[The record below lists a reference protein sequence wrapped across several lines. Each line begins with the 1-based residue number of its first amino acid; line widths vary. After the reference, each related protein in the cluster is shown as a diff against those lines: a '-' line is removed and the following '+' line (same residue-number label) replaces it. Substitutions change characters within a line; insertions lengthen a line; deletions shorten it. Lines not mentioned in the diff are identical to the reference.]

1 MKVFSKIKLS
11 STEVDNSIFID
22 SHWFSMTDHLEKS
35 EEMELVDKIKTMP
48 FLDRKDMSFTFNE
61 ISHYFDHDYVMI
73 RKFMYAMTLLKNA
86 SGVQLYKFDSRNG
99 IAGIRLVGDIKDFI
113 FNYDN
118 TDTKLETVTEKEK
131 TDEATTGDVEAIIDI
146 DETKSE
152 EIVSEVETIGTTEE
166 VEVSAEEITSE
177 TVTESLEVT
186 TETETT
192 VEVSSETVTESLE
205 EASKKPKVTAKKK

>member
-118 TDTKLETVTEKEK
+118 TDTKLETVIEKEK